1 MPISRPYQTTLT
13 SVGQFT
19 CSCLRNSDPG
29 LECILVCAQ
38 RVLVVFLDGFPSMT
52 EVHICLAMSER
63 LWMSVRLQSQPP
75 PWCLYC
81 VSCFLLGS
89 NLCYRVLGRT
99 PNGEDYGMSRMCPWV
114 ISPLPYDG
122 LCSYSSLNKCIPGD
136 FNLTAKELEIK
147 AARVKQ
153 ATADRL
159 KERHQNQRATNAA

>member
-1 MPISRPYQTTLT
+1 
-13 SVGQFT
+13 
-19 CSCLRNSDPG
+19 
-29 LECILVCAQ
+29 
-38 RVLVVFLDGFPSMT
+38 
-52 EVHICLAMSER
+52 
-63 LWMSVRLQSQPP
+63 
-75 PWCLYC
+75 
-81 VSCFLLGS
+81 
-89 NLCYRVLGRT
+89 
-99 PNGEDYGMSRMCPWV
+99 MCPWV